1 MPYEE
6 IDFAFGT
13 EPDILVCSEPL
24 LEETLRLAFHTLGPE
39 ERDIRVQGL
48 LELYAQG
55 KLALDGI
62 FCVQRNTML
71 LGAMFSQARDEKTVL
86 IWPPGIVSEE
96 EPRVRTLLY
105 ERMNRHLEQIGA
117 EIAIVFVE
125 NGESLADV
133 DLENIGFRYLSD
145 LLYLVAEETVFPME
159 PGRTSLAF
167 VPLACAKSPEPGEI
181 DIPDEAFREM
191 TELVGRTYEGTR
203 DFPELCGV
211 VPTEEILRGYQFEG
225 VFRPELWFGVRHEG
239 KSIGSL
245 ILTDQPDMQ
254 HLELTYMGI
263 VPEERGKRYAQAIV
277 QYALYT
283 ARRLNRRLLIVSVDA
298 QNEAALRA
306 YLRSGFQVW
315 DKKRLFVR
323 FFKTES
329 DRVGGQEPDSPL
341 Q

>member
-1 MPYEE
+1 MSYEE
-6 IDFAFGT
+6 TDFAFGK
-13 EPDILVCSEPL
+13 EPDILACSEPL
-24 LEETLRLAFHTLGPE
+24 LEETLRLAFHALGPE
-39 ERDIRVQGL
+39 ERNIRVQGL
-48 LELYAQG
+48 LELHAQG

-62 FCVQRNTML
+62 FCVRRDAQL

-86 IWPPGIVSEE
+86 IWPPGIVAGE
-96 EPRVRTLLY
+96 EPRIRTLLY

-125 NGESLADV
+125 NGESSADV
-133 DLENIGFRYLSD
+133 DLENAGFRHLSD

-159 PGRTSLAF
+159 PGRSLLAF
-167 VPLACAKSPEPGEI
+167 VPLACAELPEPGEI
-181 DIPDEAFREM
+181 DIPNKAFREM

-225 VFRPELWFGVRHEG
+225 VVRPELWFSVRFEG
-239 KSIGSL
+239 KNIGSL

-323 FFKTES
+323 FF
-329 DRVGGQEPDSPL
+329 QEEKERAGVQKPESPL